1 LKKLLFQLLCFY
13 LLNINNKK
21 YFSVKEKFGLAFRK
35 IFFLLAVFV
44 FQKVVSRKPL
54 SKLSYVC
61 LLLEK
66 LIRIN
71 SEQVQLR
78 IHDFDPVNHQ
88 VGFDS

>member
-1 LKKLLFQLLCFY
+1 